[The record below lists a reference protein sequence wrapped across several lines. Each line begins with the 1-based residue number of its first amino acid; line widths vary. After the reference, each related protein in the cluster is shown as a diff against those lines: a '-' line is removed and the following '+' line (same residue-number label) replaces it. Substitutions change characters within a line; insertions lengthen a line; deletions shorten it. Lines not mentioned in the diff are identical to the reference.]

1 MCVTRLK
8 MARSKKE
15 HRRRNRTVKPELA
28 IFLAIL
34 IAIAGV
40 LLLSQQGSITG
51 AAVSSAGESLGIQ
64 DIGIQNIPSITL
76 VLNTTDISKN
86 DTSTNLTAYNTTQT
100 NGSSLKVIYN
110 WLVNGS
116 PIATLN
122 MPFEGING
130 TSGTTANNKTWDYSG
145 LGNHGNETGGVLWN
159 ASGGYDGK
167 GAYMFK
173 TESSRYIDLGDK
185 SHFKNVCNNG
195 CTFGAW
201 VYWTG
206 SASSGAQATSTIIG
220 RLDTT
225 DEDRFFWLLIQN
237 TSLADAQFYIYQNG
251 STATE
256 CRVSG
261 ATGILLNGWTH
272 VMARYNGTHAAV
284 FINGTQQVMTN
295 CASYSGIPTFTSI
308 NSTAWQDSEKTFIGA
323 RDDSST
329 TQFFNGTID
338 EVMIFNRSL
347 SNEQIYA
354 LRANQTNLITSQ
366 ETSLGENWTVHA
378 TPNNGTGD
386 GTVIISN
393 NLTILNAK
401 PAISTLVLNSTNLA
415 RNDTLVNLT
424 AYATTSDVD
433 NDSVKVIYNWLRNGT
448 SIAVINMPFEG
459 INETSTNNAWDYSGF
474 GNNGSE
480 NGGVLWNATS
490 GYDSKGAYQFDGVD
504 DTISLGDSSSTR
516 LTCTDGCTFNA
527 RIKLKGKATDP
538 TATRQIVTRLDSL
551 NNFMFFGIDFPN
563 NNSYFGMYQNR
574 SSNSLLCSV
583 QSATNSINQDTW
595 IFVTARYNLTHT
607 AVFINGTHQAATACS
622 FSSLNSTSWNNE
634 TPYNIGRGSTA
645 TTNIFNGTIDE
656 LMIFNRSLSLEQVYA
671 LWQNQTNVIVAQE
684 TNYRENWS
692 VQATPNDGYIDGAIV
707 VSNNLTIKD
716 VTAPQVTFNTPT
728 NGSNFSTSTQIFN
741 ATVTDSEAGV
751 GNVLF
756 VFNTN
761 TTPFNVTASNTG
773 DYWNAS
779 IPTSTLVEGRHTVLV
794 YANDTVNNIN
804 NSVNITIT
812 VDFTSPNITR
822 NFVNNPVDNSNFSIR
837 SNNQTFNAS
846 VFDALTLVDS
856 VYFWFDN
863 GTGKDFNITGL
874 NQSGN
879 WIVSYNVSALAEE
892 KQGVR
897 IVANDTVNNV
907 NSSFFINFT
916 VDKTPPN
923 VTRNFINNP
932 ADNRNFSL
940 SSNNQT
946 FNASV
951 FDALTLVGTVYFWFD
966 NGTGTD
972 VNITGLN
979 QSGNWIVSYNVSAL
993 AEEKQGV
1000 RIVANDTVNNINSS
1014 FFYNFTVD
1022 RTPPSVNIST
1032 PSAGATLVGSQ
1043 LFNTSATD
1051 NLLEISSV
1059 IFQFSNGN
1067 SAINRTASNTSGA
1080 WNVSLDTTI
1089 LTEGALT
1096 VTVFA
1101 NDTVGNMNST
1111 QSLSLTVDNVAETSS
1126 GGGGGGGGGSTAKIE
1141 ESEKKEWSSLEA
1153 GEVASIEIENKEL
1166 AVTEIIFTTVEKALN
1181 VIVKVTRLNLL
1192 PPVVPR
1198 FDGYV
1203 YKILDIS
1210 KEATVKEGLFKEA
1223 TIKFTVEKS
1232 WLLDNKIA
1240 AEEVAMYHYVDEK
1253 WVKLPTQTGKDDN
1266 KYVYYSSKTP
1276 SFSYFVIGKLITK
1289 EIPAT
1294 KPIEAPVKET
1304 PAAAAVEIPEKT
1316 ELPSWLGKTIQ
1327 KIAAQIAYFAK
1338 GALASFETYTVYW
1351 LLVSILILFIIIGT
1365 HIKDLPVPEFLWKLK
1380 PVPQVKV
1387 DQPETIPAHLIP
1399 SSAKKEIPQL
1409 NHWGKKNYVD
1419 LQQELKR
1426 VEALIADTPLPEQRN
1441 KPLKLTSFKKTSS
1454 PEDVPP
1460 KTEKVLPQQQLDQE
1474 EVEQWIK
1481 QMFSSGMAES
1491 KIITIVNNSTAIPES
1506 RIKVMIDKARVS
1518 NLLEKNY
1525 HMTQKEIRELKKFI
1539 SKEKKKG
1546 ATKRQIVADLIQ
1558 EGWEA
1563 KIISKYVEAYY
1574 S

>member
-8 MARSKKE
+8 MARSKKGN
-15 HRRRNRTVKPELA
+15 RKSNRTIKPELA

-40 LLLSQQGSITG
+40 LLLSQQTSITG
-51 AAVSSAGESLGIQ
+51 AAVSSTGESLGIQ

-256 CRVSG
+256 CGVSG

-773 DYWNAS
+773 DYWNANKTF
-779 IPTSTLVEGRHTVLV
+779 PT
-794 YANDTVNNIN
+794 
-804 NSVNITIT
+804 
-812 VDFTSPNITR
+812 P
-822 NFVNNPVDNSNFSIR
+822 
-837 SNNQTFNAS
+837 
-846 VFDALTLVDS
+846 
-856 VYFWFDN
+856 
-863 GTGKDFNITGL
+863 
-874 NQSGN
+874 
-879 WIVSYNVSALAEE
+879 
-892 KQGVR
+892 
-897 IVANDTVNNV
+897 
-907 NSSFFINFT
+907 
-916 VDKTPPN
+916 
-923 VTRNFINNP
+923 
-932 ADNRNFSL
+932 
-940 SSNNQT
+940 
-946 FNASV
+946 
-951 FDALTLVGTVYFWFD
+951 
-966 NGTGTD
+966 
-972 VNITGLN
+972 
-979 QSGNWIVSYNVSAL
+979 
-993 AEEKQGV
+993 
-1000 RIVANDTVNNINSS
+1000 
-1014 FFYNFTVD
+1014 
-1022 RTPPSVNIST
+1022 
-1032 PSAGATLVGSQ
+1032 
-1043 LFNTSATD
+1043 
-1051 NLLEISSV
+1051 
-1059 IFQFSNGN
+1059 
-1067 SAINRTASNTSGA
+1067 
-1080 WNVSLDTTI
+1080 
-1089 LTEGALT
+1089 
-1096 VTVFA
+1096 
-1101 NDTVGNMNST
+1101 
-1111 QSLSLTVDNVAETSS
+1111 
-1126 GGGGGGGGGSTAKIE
+1126 
-1141 ESEKKEWSSLEA
+1141 
-1153 GEVASIEIENKEL
+1153 
-1166 AVTEIIFTTVEKALN
+1166 
-1181 VIVKVTRLNLL
+1181 
-1192 PPVVPR
+1192 
-1198 FDGYV
+1198 
-1203 YKILDIS
+1203 
-1210 KEATVKEGLFKEA
+1210 
-1223 TIKFTVEKS
+1223 
-1232 WLLDNKIA
+1232 
-1240 AEEVAMYHYVDEK
+1240 
-1253 WVKLPTQTGKDDN
+1253 
-1266 KYVYYSSKTP
+1266 
-1276 SFSYFVIGKLITK
+1276 
-1289 EIPAT
+1289 
-1294 KPIEAPVKET
+1294 
-1304 PAAAAVEIPEKT
+1304 
-1316 ELPSWLGKTIQ
+1316 
-1327 KIAAQIAYFAK
+1327 
-1338 GALASFETYTVYW
+1338 
-1351 LLVSILILFIIIGT
+1351 
-1365 HIKDLPVPEFLWKLK
+1365 
-1380 PVPQVKV
+1380 
-1387 DQPETIPAHLIP
+1387 
-1399 SSAKKEIPQL
+1399 
-1409 NHWGKKNYVD
+1409 
-1419 LQQELKR
+1419 
-1426 VEALIADTPLPEQRN
+1426 
-1441 KPLKLTSFKKTSS
+1441 
-1454 PEDVPP
+1454 
-1460 KTEKVLPQQQLDQE
+1460 
-1474 EVEQWIK
+1474 
-1481 QMFSSGMAES
+1481 
-1491 KIITIVNNSTAIPES
+1491 
-1506 RIKVMIDKARVS
+1506 
-1518 NLLEKNY
+1518 
-1525 HMTQKEIRELKKFI
+1525 
-1539 SKEKKKG
+1539 
-1546 ATKRQIVADLIQ
+1546 
-1558 EGWEA
+1558 
-1563 KIISKYVEAYY
+1563 
-1574 S
+1574 